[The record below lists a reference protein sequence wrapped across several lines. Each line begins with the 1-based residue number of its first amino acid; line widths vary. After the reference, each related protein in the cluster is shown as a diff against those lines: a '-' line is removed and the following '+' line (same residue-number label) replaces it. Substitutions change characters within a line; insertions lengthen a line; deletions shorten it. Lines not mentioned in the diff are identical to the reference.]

1 MAVSSQDI
9 KMLRERSGA
18 GMLDC
23 KKALDA
29 THGDIEAAL
38 DMMRKAGQASAAK
51 KEGRIAAEG
60 LVLIKIAPD
69 QRYAAMI
76 EVNCETDFVSRGD
89 DFKSFVSAVLDQ
101 AFTARVSDRDALL
114 SLPYPPSASSGH
126 PATIAGHALPP
137 QEGEGIS
144 VEEARRE
151 LVAKIGENIQVRR
164 LAIIETK
171 GTLGSYLHGG
181 RIGVLINLTKGSP
194 ELAKDLAMHIA
205 ASKPQVVK
213 GQDLGE
219 DVLAREK
226 AIYVAQAEATGKPAD
241 IVEKMVAGKISKFM
255 SEVSL
260 LGQGFIKDPDTLVA
274 EVLKKADAQVDSFVR
289 FELGEGIEKKVV
301 NFAEEVMAQ
310 VKGN

>member
-1 MAVSSQDI
+1 MATSAEQI
-9 KMLRERSGA
+9 KILRERSGA

-29 THGDIEAAL
+29 TNGDIEAAL

-60 LVLIKIAPD
+60 LVMIKIAPD
-69 QRYAAMI
+69 QRYAVMI

-89 DFKSFVSAVLDQ
+89 DFKSFVSAVLEQ
-101 AFTARVSDRDALL
+101 AFAAKARDRDALL
-114 SLPYPPSASSGH
+114 VLPYQPGAEQ
-126 PATIAGHALPP
+126 T
-137 QEGEGIS
+137 

-164 LAIIETK
+164 LALMETE

-181 RIGVLINLTKGSP
+181 RIGVLINLTKGTP

-226 AIYVAQAEATGKPAD
+226 AIYVAQAQATGKPAD
-241 IVEKMVAGKISKFM
+241 IIEKMVAGKISKFM

-260 LGQGFIKDPDTLVA
+260 LGQGFIKDPETLVV
-274 EVLKKADAQVDSFVR
+274 EVLKQADAAVDSFVR

-310 VKGN
+310 VRG

>member
-1 MAVSSQDI
+1 MAISSQDI
-9 KMLRERSGA
+9 KILRERSGA

-38 DMMRKAGQASAAK
+38 DMMRKAGQANAAK
-51 KEGRIAAEG
+51 KEGRTAAEG

-101 AFTARVSDRDALL
+101 AFAAKVRDRDALL
-114 SLPYPPSASSGH
+114 ASPYPPSAPSGH
-126 PATIAGHALPP
+126 LPS
-137 QEGEGIS
+137 QGGEGTQSLTI
-144 VEEARRE
+144 EEARRD

-164 LAIIETK
+164 LALMEAE
-171 GTLGSYLHGG
+171 GALGSYLHGG
-181 RIGVLINLTKGSP
+181 RIGVLINLTKGTP
-194 ELAKDLAMHIA
+194 ELAKDLAMHVA
-205 ASKPQVVK
+205 ASRPQVVK

-226 AIYVAQAEATGKPAD
+226 EIYLAQAQATGKPAD
-241 IVEKMVAGKISKFM
+241 IIEKMVAGKISKFM

-260 LGQGFIKDPDTLVA
+260 LGQGFIKDPDTLVVD
-274 EVLKKADAQVDSFVR
+274 VLKKANAEVDSFVR
-289 FELGEGIEKKVV
+289 FELGEGIEKKLV

-310 VKGN
+310 VRG

>member
-9 KMLRERSGA
+9 KILRERSGA

-29 THGDIEAAL
+29 TQGDIEAAL

-60 LVLIKIAPD
+60 LVLIKITPD
-69 QRYAAMI
+69 QRYAVMI

-89 DFKSFVSAVLDQ
+89 DFKSFVSTVLNQ
-101 AFTARVSDRDALL
+101 AFAAKISDKDTLL
-114 SLPYPPSASSGH
+114 ALPYAQGL
-126 PATIAGHALPP
+126 T
-137 QEGEGIS
+137 

-164 LAIIETK
+164 LALIQTK
-171 GTLGSYLHGG
+171 GTLGSYLHGD
-181 RIGVLINLTKGSP
+181 RIGVLINLTKGTP

-213 GQDLGE
+213 GEDLGE
-219 DVLAREK
+219 DVLVREK
-226 AIYVAQAEATGKPAD
+226 AIYIAQAEATGKPAD
-241 IVEKMVAGKISKFM
+241 IVEKMVAGKIIKFM

-260 LGQGFIKDPDTLVA
+260 LGQWFIKGPDTLVA
-274 EVLKKADAQVDSFVR
+274 EVLKKADAEVDSFLR
-289 FELGEGIEKKVV
+289 FELGEGIQKKVV

-310 VKGN
+310 VRG